1 MFICTPCPIENVRCL
16 IFYNL
21 KKLEPVF
28 IILGMLY
35 AKRPSFIGCLFVSHH
50 GYLLFFAVF
59 QDSISNTLSHVT
71 ALFVNMPFNK
81 EDRI

>member
-1 MFICTPCPIENVRCL
+1 
-16 IFYNL
+16 
-21 KKLEPVF
+21 
-28 IILGMLY
+28 MLY

-50 GYLLFFAVF
+50 AYLLFFAVF